1 MELLTEFSQNNP
13 DPRELKRALAVK
25 MVEQNYGYAQ
35 ISELLGVS
43 LSFISNYR
51 QQFLNNGIE
60 GLKLK
65 YQGSKGYL
73 SNLQKQK
80 IINWLQQKNYWQ
92 LSELQTQIEVEYGVV
107 FASLQSYYSLFA
119 EADISWKKTQKSNPR
134 KNPELVS
141 QKKTKSLLGWK
152 RIEKKLNQVN

>member
-1 MELLTEFSQNNP
+1 MESLNKFIENNP

-25 MVEQNYGYAQ
+25 MVEQKYSYAQ

-43 LSFISNYR
+43 RGFISNYR
-51 QQFLNNGIE
+51 QQFSNYGIE
-60 GLKLK
+60 GLRLK

-73 SNLQKQK
+73 SSHQKQEV
-80 IINWLQQKNYWQ
+80 IQWLQQKDDWQ
-92 LSELQTQIEVEYGVV
+92 LSELKTQIEVMYEVV

-134 KNPELVS
+134 KNPELVR
-141 QKKTKSLLGWK
+141 QKNRNHCLVGSA
-152 RIEKKLNQVN
+152 